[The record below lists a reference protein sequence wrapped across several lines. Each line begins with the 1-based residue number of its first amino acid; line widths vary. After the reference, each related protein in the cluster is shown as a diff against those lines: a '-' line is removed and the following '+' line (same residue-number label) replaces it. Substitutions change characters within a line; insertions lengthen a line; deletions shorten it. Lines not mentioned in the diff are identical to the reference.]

1 MSLTSSLQA
10 GAKSFSL
17 DLLQLSARA
26 LIGSLYG
33 VTAGLAVQEA
43 LAQPGGLTLSF
54 VFAFSLA
61 FGSVWRVTRG
71 WTLVGI
77 GLFSLVSVLAGLLLR
92 LYVLVAPDA

>member
-1 MSLTSSLQA
+1 MTSSLQS
-10 GAKSFSL
+10 GAKQFSI
-17 DLLQLSARA
+17 DLLQVSARVV
-26 LIGSLYG
+26 IGGLYG

-43 LAQPGGLTLSF
+43 LGQSSGLSLGFIIAFTLSLG
-54 VFAFSLA
+54 V
-61 FGSVWRVTRG
+61 VWRITRG

>member
-1 MSLTSSLQA
+1 MTSSLQS
-10 GAKSFSL
+10 GAKQFSI
-17 DLLQLSARA
+17 DLLQLSARL
-26 LIGSLYG
+26 LIGGLYG

-43 LAQPGGLTLSF
+43 LGQPGGLTLSF
-54 VFAFSLA
+54 IIAFALS
-61 FGSVWRVTRG
+61 FGLVWRITRG